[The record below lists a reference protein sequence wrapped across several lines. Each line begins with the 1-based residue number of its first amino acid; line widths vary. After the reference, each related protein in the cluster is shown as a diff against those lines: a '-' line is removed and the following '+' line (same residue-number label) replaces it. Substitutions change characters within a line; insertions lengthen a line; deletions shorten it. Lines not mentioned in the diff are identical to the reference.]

1 MDKVEKRTKSKTS
14 IVFGNILF
22 CAYVLF
28 MVVTISISSF
38 IWYQKNYFH
47 SYWVNGQ
54 SMWPTLNAEALD
66 RYGNKY
72 GENHGDISGATQID
86 YVIGDGSKQLLN
98 SIKRFDIIVC
108 KYYGGESEK
117 DKIKRVIVLPG
128 ETFYI
133 ESTVAGDSNNGR
145 LHILNN
151 ETKQYEVVDQPLE
164 DYYVTVG
171 KYPLKYAEPTTLAS
185 DEYFVMGDNRKG
197 DNSSDSRQNGFIT
210 RKNIE
215 SVVIALVARCSI
227 YSTKDEKE
235 LIVYKEKDV
244 KYFWPRFF

>member
-1 MDKVEKRTKSKTS
+1 MDKVEKRTKSKTQ

-22 CAYVLF
+22 CAYILF

-38 IWYQKNYFH
+38 IWYQKHYFH

-54 SMWPTLNAEALD
+54 SMWPTLNAEARD
-66 RYGNKY
+66 RNGNKY

-86 YVIGDGSKQLLN
+86 YVIGDGSKQLIN

-108 KYYGGESEK
+108 KYYGDVGEK

-133 ESTVAGDSNNGR
+133 ESTIPGDSNNGK
-145 LHILNN
+145 LHILNTETN
-151 ETKQYEVVDQPLE
+151 EYEVVEQPLE
-164 DYYVTVG
+164 EQYITIG

-197 DNSSDSRQNGFIT
+197 DNSSDSRQNGFV
-210 RKNIE
+210 KKSYIE

-227 YSTKDEKE
+227 YTVKNEKE
-235 LIVYKEKDV
+235 LIEYHEKDV